1 MTWTRKSQQP
11 NVKMWVWKHWVK
23 NIFYVGLRLI
33 QYVPR
38 LFFLKARAEVESADH
53 LYAVED
59 GVRFD
64 NRIQRA
70 TISEPCWALKGSS
83 MSPHRSS
90 SRRLMNIPSESH
102 LQRYGSSRPY
112 AIVVPRVEGIL
123 SRMLFIQNVE
133 QWKCEIVNLLIS
145 LFVDWSRRQLRKFLI
160 LRDFLLFFFLSI
172 LSYKI
177 KKYYYYYR
185 ASAYYISV
193 WTSRLVQ
200 KLQKIKH
207 DYLRA
212 KSACCCVRH
221 RFHRLTN

>member
-1 MTWTRKSQQP
+1 MPW
-11 NVKMWVWKHWVK
+11 
-23 NIFYVGLRLI
+23 
-33 QYVPR
+33 
-38 LFFLKARAEVESADH
+38 LFFLKASAEVESADH

-64 NRIQRA
+64 NRISTGDHFRA
-70 TISEPCWALKGSS
+70 LLGPLSLLNE
-83 MSPHRSS
+83 SS
-90 SRRLMNIPSESH
+90 SLLIAEADEYPSESH
-102 LQRYGSSRPY
+102 LQRYCSFRLHGW
-112 AIVVPRVEGIL
+112 VVPRVEGIL

-145 LFVDWSRRQLRKFLI
+145 LFVDWSRRQPRKFLI
-160 LRDFLLFFFLSI
+160 LRDLLLFFSYLFYLIKLKI
-172 LSYKI
+172 LLYI
-177 KKYYYYYR
+177 YR
-185 ASAYYISV
+185 ASAHYINV